1 MSTRPMSAQQMA
13 ERVVYGIANCDSVRA
28 ARRAL
33 TAQGREHRFHDVRK
47 EGLDPQTLDRWIAAV
62 GWEALLNRRG
72 TTWRRLPAAEREG
85 IDAAHARALMLQEP
99 TLIRRPVIEHDGT
112 VRVGWKPEGPVSPDE
127 SSVGQG

>member
-1 MSTRPMSAQQMA
+1 MPAQPFSERLMP
-13 ERVVYGIANCDSVRA
+13 ERVVYGIANCDTVRA

-33 TAQGREHRFHDVRK
+33 TAQGLEHRFHDVRK

-85 IDAAHARALMLQEP
+85 IDALRARMLMLREP
-99 TLIRRPVIEHDGT
+99 TLIRRPVIEQDGT
-112 VRVGWKPEGPVSPDE
+112 VRVGWKAEGPAPSDG
-127 SSVGQG
+127 SSEGTG